1 MNPPARPL
9 SRPRTPHSSPLTPPR
24 PMHPWRLSELTYHE
38 TKDPNFALAVLP
50 WGATEPHNLHLPHGT
65 DNYQVEALA
74 DRACELAHGRGAN
87 VVLLPGVPFGTQT
100 NMKRCPLALN
110 MHPTTQLAV
119 LRDLCGSLEDAGV
132 RRLLIVNG
140 HGGNN
145 LKFALRE
152 LMEQTPVH
160 LFLCDWF
167 GPLTKAAAADAGVA
181 LAPGGHADDLE
192 TSLILHLRPDLVA
205 RNDDGTLR
213 ADAGATRPFGPACL
227 NAGAVYASRRWDLST
242 THTGHGDPHGASAE
256 KGAKLFAAISDRLG
270 EAVHELATEPESDH
284 FPFAAGGES

>member
-1 MNPPARPL
+1 MY
-9 SRPRTPHSSPLTPPR
+9 
-24 PMHPWRLSELTYHE
+24 PWRLSELTFHE
-38 TKDPNFALAVLP
+38 TREEKYALAVLP

-74 DRACELAHGRGAN
+74 DRACELAHGRGAK

-119 LRDLCGSLEDAGV
+119 LRDLCGSLADAGV
-132 RRLLIVNG
+132 DRLLIVNG

-167 GPLTKAAAADAGVA
+167 GAAADGARDELE
-181 LAPGGHADDLE
+181 LAPGSHADELE
-192 TSLILHLRPDLVA
+192 TSLMLHLRPDLVVRTA
-205 RNDDGTLR
+205 DGSLR
-213 ADAGATRPFGPACL
+213 ADAGATRRVALASVREG
-227 NAGAVYASRRWDLST
+227 VVQMSRRWDLLT
-242 THTGHGDPHGASAE
+242 TATGDGDPHAATAE
-256 KGAKLFAAISDRLG
+256 KGRRLFEFVSERLG
-270 EAVHELATEPESDH
+270 EAIYELATAPASAV
-284 FPFAAGGES
+284 FPFEAS

>member
-1 MNPPARPL
+1 M
-9 SRPRTPHSSPLTPPR
+9 S
-24 PMHPWRLSELTYHE
+24 PWRLSELTYQE
-38 TKDPNFALAVLP
+38 TRETRFDLAVLP

-74 DRACELAHGRGAN
+74 DRACRIAHERGAN

-110 MHPTTQLAV
+110 MHPSTQLAV
-119 LRDLCGSLEDAGV
+119 LRDLCGSLTDAGV
-132 RRLLIVNG
+132 ERLLIVNG

-167 GPLTKAAAADAGVA
+167 GPAADGAREELN
-181 LAPGGHADDLE
+181 LAPGSHADDTE
-192 TSLILHLRPDLVA
+192 TSLMMHLRPDLVV
-205 RNDDGTLR
+205 RNDDGSLR
-213 ADAGATRPFGPACL
+213 ADAGATREIALQSVRDG
-227 NAGAVYASRRWDLST
+227 VVQISRRWDLLT
-242 THTGHGDPHGASAE
+242 TATGDGDPHPASAE
-256 KGAKLFAAISDRLG
+256 KGARLFELVSDRLAK
-270 EAVHELATEPESDH
+270 AVHELAAAPETAA
-284 FPFAAGGES
+284 FPFADEETAD

>member
-1 MNPPARPL
+1 
-9 SRPRTPHSSPLTPPR
+9 
-24 PMHPWRLSELTYHE
+24 MHPWRLSELTYAE
-38 TKDPNFALAVLP
+38 TKQHAFALAVLP

-65 DNYQVEALA
+65 DNFQVEAIA

-87 VVLLPGVPFGTQT
+87 VALLPGVPFGTQT

-119 LRDLCGSLEDAGV
+119 LRDLCGSLADAGV

-140 HGGNN
+140 HGGND

-152 LMEQTPVH
+152 LMEQTPVN

-167 GPLTKAAAADAGVA
+167 GPLAKRAAADAGVS

-205 RNDDGTLR
+205 KNDDGSLR
-213 ADAGATRPFGPACL
+213 ADAGATRPFAADCL
-227 NAGAVYASRRWDLST
+227 NDGRVYASRRWDLST
-242 THTGHGDPHGASAE
+242 TATGHGDPHGATAE
-256 KGAKLFAAISDRLG
+256 KGAALFEAIAASLG
-270 EAVHELATEPESDH
+270 EAAYELATEADSDH
-284 FPFAAGGES
+284 FPFAAAGPLP

>member
-1 MNPPARPL
+1 
-9 SRPRTPHSSPLTPPR
+9 
-24 PMHPWRLSELTYHE
+24 MHPWRLAELTYAE
-38 TKDPNFALAVLP
+38 TRDGDFTLAVLP

-74 DRACELAHGRGAN
+74 DRACGNAHGRGAR

-100 NMKRCPLALN
+100 NMTRCPLALN

-119 LRDLCGSLEDAGV
+119 LRDLCGSLADAGV
-132 RRLLIVNG
+132 PRLLIVNG

-152 LMEQTPVH
+152 LMEQTPTH

-167 GPLTKAAAADAGVA
+167 GKLKEEAAGDVP

-192 TSLILHLRPDLVA
+192 TSLMLHLRPSLVV

-213 ADAGATRPFGPACL
+213 ADAGAPRETVLDAV
-227 NAGAVYASRRWDLST
+227 NSGAVQMSRRWDLLT
-242 THTGHGDPHGASAE
+242 TATGCGDPHPAIAE
-256 KGAKLFAAISDRLG
+256 KGKTLFERIGDRLG
-270 EAVHELATEPESDH
+270 EAVYELATAAGGDD
-284 FPFAAGGES
+284 FPFAPAQS

>member
-1 MNPPARPL
+1 M
-9 SRPRTPHSSPLTPPR
+9 S
-24 PMHPWRLSELTYHE
+24 PWRLSELTYQE
-38 TKDPNFALAVLP
+38 TRRSSETEPFSLAVLP

-74 DRACELAHGRGAN
+74 DRACALAHGKGAK

-110 MHPTTQLAV
+110 MHPSTQLAV
-119 LRDLCGSLEDAGV
+119 LRDLCGSLNDAGV
-132 RRLLIVNG
+132 ERLLIVNG

-167 GPLTKAAAADAGVA
+167 GAAADGAREDLD
-181 LAPGGHADDLE
+181 LAPGSHADDTE
-192 TSLILHLRPDLVA
+192 TSLMLHLRPDLVV
-205 RNDDGTLR
+205 RNEDGSLR
-213 ADAGATRPFGPACL
+213 ADAGATRPLGIKSL
-227 NAGAVYASRRWDLST
+227 REGVVQMSRRWDLLT
-242 THTGHGDPHGASAE
+242 TATGDGDPHPATAE
-256 KGAKLFAAISDRLG
+256 KGKRLFQMVSDRLA
-270 EAVHELATEPESDH
+270 EAIYELATAPATEA
-284 FPFAAGGES
+284 FPFEEIT

>member
-1 MNPPARPL
+1 
-9 SRPRTPHSSPLTPPR
+9 
-24 PMHPWRLSELTYHE
+24 MHPWRLAELTYAE
-38 TKDPNFALAVLP
+38 TREHGFALAVLP

-65 DNYQVEALA
+65 DNFQVEALA
-74 DRACELAHGRGAN
+74 DRACELAHGRGAR

-100 NMKRCPLALN
+100 NMTRCPLALN

-119 LRDLCGSLEDAGV
+119 LRDLCGSLADAGV
-132 RRLLIVNG
+132 PRLLIVNG

-167 GPLTKAAAADAGVA
+167 GRLKDQAAGDVP

-192 TSLILHLRPDLVA
+192 TSLMLHLRPDLVV
-205 RNDDGTLR
+205 RDPDGTLR
-213 ADAGATRPFGPACL
+213 ADAGAARETAAACL
-227 NAGAVYASRRWDLST
+227 RDGTVQMSRRWDLLT
-242 THTGHGDPHGASAE
+242 TATGCGDPHPAAAE
-256 KGAKLFAAISDRLG
+256 KGETLFGRISATLAD
-270 EAVHELATEPESDH
+270 AVHELATLPDDGD
-284 FPFAAGGES
+284 FPFAPAAAGGS

>member
-1 MNPPARPL
+1 MK
-9 SRPRTPHSSPLTPPR
+9 
-24 PMHPWRLSELTYHE
+24 PWRLSELTYSE
-38 TKDPNFALAVLP
+38 TKDHDFALAVLP

-65 DNYQVEALA
+65 DNFQVEALA
-74 DRACELAHGRGAN
+74 DRACELAHGRGAK

-132 RRLLIVNG
+132 GRLLIVNG

-152 LMEQTPVH
+152 LMERRPVH

-167 GPLTKAAAADAGVA
+167 GKLTADACSEID

-192 TSLILHLRPDLVA
+192 TSLMLHLRPDLVV
-205 RNDDGTLR
+205 RNGDGSLR
-213 ADAGATRPFGPACL
+213 ADAGTPRPTALPSVESGR
-227 NAGAVYASRRWDLST
+227 VQMSRRWDLLT
-242 THTGHGDPHGASAE
+242 TATGCGDPRGATAA
-256 KGAKLFAAISDRLG
+256 KGAAAFGAVSAALG
-270 EAVHELATEPESDH
+270 EAVYELAT
-284 FPFAAGGES
+284 AAGGEEFPFGPRP

>member
-1 MNPPARPL
+1 M
-9 SRPRTPHSSPLTPPR
+9 S
-24 PMHPWRLSELTYHE
+24 PWRLSELTYRE
-38 TKDPNFALAVLP
+38 TREEKYALAVLP

-74 DRACELAHGRGAN
+74 DRACELAYGRGAK

-119 LRDLCGSLEDAGV
+119 LRDLCGSLEHAGID
-132 RRLLIVNG
+132 RLLIVNG

-152 LMEQTPVH
+152 LMERTPVH

-167 GPLTKAAAADAGVA
+167 GGAADGARDELE
-181 LAPGGHADDLE
+181 LAPGSHADELE
-192 TSLILHLRPDLVA
+192 TSLMLHLRPDLVV
-205 RNDDGTLR
+205 RNEDGSLR
-213 ADAGATRPFGPACL
+213 ADAGATRPVALKSVREG
-227 NAGAVYASRRWDLST
+227 VVQMSRRWDLLT
-242 THTGHGDPHGASAE
+242 TATGDGDPRAATAE
-256 KGAKLFAAISDRLG
+256 KGKRLFGSVSERLG
-270 EAVHELATEPESDH
+270 EAIRELAAEPTTER
-284 FPFAAGGES
+284 FPFEAD

>member
-1 MNPPARPL
+1 M
-9 SRPRTPHSSPLTPPR
+9 
-24 PMHPWRLSELTYHE
+24 
-38 TKDPNFALAVLP
+38 LP

-74 DRACELAHGRGAN
+74 DRACGNAHDRGAK
-87 VVLLPGVPFGTQT
+87 VVLLPGVPFGAQT

-119 LRDLCGSLEDAGV
+119 LRDLCGSLADAGV
-132 RRLLIVNG
+132 PRLLIVNG

-167 GPLTKAAAADAGVA
+167 GKLKDQAAGDVP

-192 TSLILHLRPDLVA
+192 TSLMLHLRPDLVVK
-205 RNDDGTLR
+205 NDDGALR
-213 ADAGATRPFGPACL
+213 ADAGAVRETVL
-227 NAGAVYASRRWDLST
+227 DSVNSGAVQMSRRWDLLT
-242 THTGHGDPHGASAE
+242 TATGCGDPHPATAE
-256 KGAKLFAAISDRLG
+256 KGKTLFERIGDRLG
-270 EAVHELATEPESDH
+270 EAVYELATAPETDH
-284 FPFAAGGES
+284 FPFAAG